1 MKLGILDTVPRNYW
15 STDLGITESEKFI
28 DFLMPV
34 MADTRFDQLFVAEG
48 EWPAKIDDCDAYL
61 ITGSPCSV
69 NEGHEWIEKL
79 KQFVRDC
86 FISKKKLV
94 GICFGHQLIASTLGG
109 TVERRRDGWL
119 LGAESFDIVDEQSW
133 MKPTQMKCE
142 IFHINQDHVS
152 VLPENAQL
160 IGHSKLCENS
170 AFVIGNSVLAL
181 QGHPE
186 QPRRAMENFIKE
198 LLLIGEN
205 PQEMENGRSRLRDEV
220 PDANLWAHWICEF
233 LQN

>member
-1 MKLGILDTVPRNYW
+1 MKLGLLDTVPRSYW

-34 MADTRFDQLFVAEG
+34 MTDTRFDQLFVAEG
-48 EWPAKIDDCDAYL
+48 EWPASIDDYDAYL

-69 NEGHEWIEKL
+69 NEGHLWIEKL

-86 FISKKKLV
+86 VISQKKLV
-94 GICFGHQLIASTLGG
+94 GVCFGHQLIACALGG

-119 LGAESFDIVDEQSW
+119 VGVQSFDLVDVQSW
-133 MKPTQMKCE
+133 MIPTQRQCE
-142 IFHINQDHVS
+142 IHHINQDHVIS
-152 VLPENAQL
+152 LPENAKR
-160 IGHSKLCENS
+160 IAHSGACKNS
-170 AFVIGNSVLAL
+170 AFVIGDMVLGL

-198 LLLIGEN
+198 LLLLGAD
-205 PQEMENGRSRLRDEV
+205 PKEMERGRDSLRDEV
-220 PDANLWAHWICEF
+220 PDADLWRRWIGKF
-233 LQN
+233 LEC

>member
-15 STDLGITESEKFI
+15 STDLGITDSEKFI
-28 DFLMPV
+28 DFLTPLMPD
-34 MADTRFDQLFVAEG
+34 ATLDQLFVAEN
-48 EWPAKIDDCDAYL
+48 EWPESLYSYDAYL

-69 NEGHEWIEKL
+69 NEGHLWIEKL
-79 KQFVRDC
+79 QQFVKDC
-86 FISKKKLV
+86 LVSQKKLV
-94 GICFGHQLIASTLGG
+94 GICFGHQLIASALGG

-119 LGAESFDIVDEQSW
+119 LGAESFDIVDVQSW

-160 IGHSKLCENS
+160 IGHSELCENS
-170 AFVIGNSVLAL
+170 AFVIGDSVLAL

-198 LLLIGEN
+198 LLLLGEN
-205 PQEMENGRSRLRDEV
+205 PQEMECGRSRLQDEV
-220 PDANLWAHWICEF
+220 PDANLWARWICEF